1 MTASKTAPIHVLRS
15 ILRHLKT
22 SPDINV
28 ESHKVTRAYVMEQ
41 YRSSVSISEDR
52 ATVLRKLAY
61 DYSQLQKDLAERA
74 RLHDLD
80 TGADNKLTPKELS
93 RRAAARAGLQLPKLD
108 PDLK

>member
-1 MTASKTAPIHVLRS
+1 MTALKTAPIHVLRS
-15 ILRHLKT
+15 ILRQLKT
-22 SPDINV
+22 SPNINV

-41 YRSSVSISEDR
+41 YKSSMSASEDR
-52 ATVLRKLAY
+52 AAVLRKLAY

-80 TGADNKLTPKELS
+80 TGADNKLTPRELS

>member
-1 MTASKTAPIHVLRS
+1 MTAAKNSPIHVLRS
-15 ILRHLKT
+15 ILRHLKS
-22 SPDINV
+22 SPEINM
-28 ESHKVTRAYVMEQ
+28 ESHRVTRAYVLDQ
-41 YRSSVSISEDR
+41 YKASLTVSKER

-108 PDLK
+108 PELK